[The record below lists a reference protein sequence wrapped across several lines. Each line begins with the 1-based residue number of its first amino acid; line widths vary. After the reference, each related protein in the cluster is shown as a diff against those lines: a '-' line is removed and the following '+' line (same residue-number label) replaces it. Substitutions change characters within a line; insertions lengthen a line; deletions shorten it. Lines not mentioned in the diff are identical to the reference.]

1 MRIIACVKQVANIP
15 GQVQLL
21 PSGEAVDPYFLEHEL
36 NEPDRYAI
44 EEALRVRDDQP
55 ESQIIALTLGDEK
68 ADGAVREA
76 LSMGVDR
83 AVRVDCEPVSFDPIA
98 VARGLASAIQELD
111 ADLVFAGIQSSDES
125 QQVTGVALSAVLDW
139 PCIVGA
145 LSLNIK
151 GDRIEVHRELDS
163 NRVEVVETSLPAV
176 IIVQTG
182 INQPRYGTFKDKL
195 NAKKAPV
202 ELIALTESLTKKS
215 LTPRRLVP
223 PTNSGQN
230 VDMIDGGPVEVAQ
243 RIISLIQDVPR

>member
-1 MRIIACVKQVANIP
+1 MRVVACVKQVANVP

-21 PSGEAVDPYFLEHEL
+21 PNGEAVDPYFLEHEL

-55 ESQIIALTLGDEK
+55 ESQIIALTLGAEQ

-83 AVRVDCEPVSFDPIA
+83 AVRVDCEPVSFDPIT
-98 VARGLASAIQELD
+98 VARGLAGAIQELD
-111 ADLVFAGIQSSDES
+111 ADLVFAGIQSSDDS

-145 LSLNIK
+145 LSLSIT
-151 GDRIEVHRELDS
+151 GDRLEVHRELDG

-202 ELIALTESLTKKS
+202 ELLVPRAETTRRSLTA
-215 LTPRRLVP
+215 RRLVP
-223 PTNSGQN
+223 PMSSSQN

-243 RIISLIQDVPR
+243 RIISLVQDVPQ